1 MSRFPSGPKETGHS
15 RPATVDEPTCTICQ
29 SHSIQEWPAT
39 PVCDN
44 LPTRRSL
51 CPLLAP
57 RLGRLTYF
65 LNSMKRLLS
74 LLLLPAFLASPASAQ
89 LVLPAKDGPGKGKKI
104 VLIGG
109 DEEYRTEES
118 NPMLGKILS
127 QRHGFD
133 CTVLFSMSPDGKYI
147 DPNNQQNITGLEAVK
162 DADLIII
169 STRFRRLD
177 DASYQILADFLNA
190 GKPIIGYRTATH
202 CFTGKGATGDFRWGS
217 FGPNIL
223 GEGWVNHHGRH
234 KVQGYR
240 GITEKTNADHPVL
253 RGVNKPWGTS
263 DVYGIRRV
271 NSDNATI
278 LLRGAVLESLDPKAA
293 QVPGEKNDPMMPLA
307 WLRKYTSP
315 DGKATGQA
323 FCTTAGASVDF
334 EDESLRRL
342 IVNASYHLLGMEVPK
357 KANVDYVDEFKPTF
371 YGFIRDKDYFKNRNL
386 QPSDFVLGKSASTGL
401 PGDKKEEAKKPEPKN
416 DAPHAPQVD
425 PPAAKSARS
434 QKVAP
439 PAEGERIVFIGNGL
453 IERDTWYSR
462 IEPEFHARFPGK
474 KLIIRNMGKQGD
486 TPGFRPHASR
496 ESQWAFPGAEK
507 FHPDKEM
514 HLGIG
519 FFPTPDQWLHHLKAD
534 TIVAFFGYNES
545 FDGQQGLVNYLAE
558 LEAFVKHTLSKA
570 YNGKAAP
577 RLVLVSP
584 IAFENLSD
592 ELDLPDGSRE
602 NKNLQAYT
610 DAMREVAERHKLT
623 FIDLFTPSKERVA
636 AGAGDFTTNGF
647 APREQSYSEIGR
659 WLADGIYGAGTPSSD
674 VDMETLHAA
683 VLEKDWLWNND
694 YNIVNG
700 VHTHGRRY
708 NPFGPQNYPDEVKK
722 TREMAAL
729 RDQLIHGIA
738 QGKTRN
744 LEVDDSATHKLP
756 PVPTNYV
763 LNDAKGKLGKL
774 DYQDGEKAIKDLT
787 LADGYKVELFASEKE
802 FPDMANP
809 VQMSFDNQGRLW
821 VAAMPSYPHWKPGD
835 SKPDDKLLIL
845 EDTDGDGRADKQTV
859 FADGLHLPI
868 GFELAPEGVY
878 LSQEPNLCL
887 LVDDNNDDHADRME
901 IILGGFDSHDTHHAI
916 SAYCADA
923 SGAFYMGEGRFLHT
937 QVETPYGPRRVN
949 DGGVWRFDPKNWRL
963 ERYSQAD
970 YSNPW
975 AVAFD
980 EWQQCVIGDGSPGQ
994 SWWGLPVSAKMP
1006 YGIELPKVDQ
1016 FVPKRSRPTSGSEFV
1031 SSRHFPDEHQ
1041 GAYMICNSI
1050 GFLGIS
1056 MGMPTED
1063 GAGYK
1068 GELIADLVSSSDGNF
1083 RPVDLEFAPD
1093 GSLYFVDWH
1102 NALIGHMQHNA
1113 RDPNRDHDRGRI
1125 YRITYPGRPLV
1136 EPAEVAGASI
1146 ATLLDNLKLP
1156 EYRSRYR
1163 SRRELRAHPADEV
1176 IPAVKAWAARL
1187 DKKDP
1192 LYERH
1197 LCEALWVTW
1206 AQNQPDIDLL
1216 KQCLHGNRHET
1227 RAAAVNVIR
1236 HDPDKIEN
1244 HRRYLMQAARDAHGR
1259 VRLEAIV
1266 AASWLDNGT
1275 GAQVAL
1281 EALKL
1286 PLDRWMGP
1294 VTDFVLQHTLADD
1307 IEKLKK
1313 TGKLDLTNN
1322 KTAED
1327 YLAGKIKLAEEIVS
1341 DEDKSF
1347 GPTRKLSEAETKI
1360 YALGKEVYNRD
1371 AHCSTCH
1378 QPNGMGLPNIYPM
1391 LGKSDW
1397 IDNDERLIKIALKG
1411 LWGPIEVNGTK
1422 FDPEKGVPPMMGF
1435 GPLLNDEELAAVLS
1449 YVRQSFGNDGSFI
1462 SPDQVKEVREATK
1475 DRANF
1480 YMVDEILKEHP
1491 LKE

>member
-1 MSRFPSGPKETGHS
+1 MKHLPS
-15 RPATVDEPTCTICQ
+15 V
-29 SHSIQEWPAT
+29 
-39 PVCDN
+39 
-44 LPTRRSL
+44 
-51 CPLLAP
+51 
-57 RLGRLTYF
+57 
-65 LNSMKRLLS
+65 
-74 LLLLPAFLASPASAQ
+74 LLLFVFLCSSASAQ
-89 LVLPAKDGPGKGKKI
+89 LVLPGKDGPGKGKKI
-104 VLIGG
+104 VLIAG

-118 NPMLGKILS
+118 CPMLGKILS

-133 CTVLFSMSPDGKYI
+133 CTVLFSMSKDDKYI
-147 DPNNQQNITGLEAVK
+147 DPNNQNYIPGLKAVN

-169 STRFRRLD
+169 GTRYRQLD
-177 DASYQILADFLNA
+177 DDSYRILLNYLNA
-190 GKPIIGYRTATH
+190 GKPVIGYRTATH
-202 CFTGKGATGDFRWGS
+202 AFTGKGETDGFKWNS

-223 GEGWVNHHGRH
+223 GEGWVSHHGKH
-234 KVQGYR
+234 KSQGTR
-240 GITEKTNADHPVL
+240 GLTEKANKGHAVL
-253 RGVNKPWGTS
+253 RGVNQPWGTS
-263 DVYGIRRV
+263 DVYGIKRV
-271 NSDNATI
+271 TPENATI
-278 LLRGAVLESLDPKAA
+278 LLRGAVLESLDPRAA
-293 QVPGEKNDPMMPLA
+293 RVPGKANEPMMPLA
-307 WLRKYTSP
+307 WLREYTSP
-315 DGKATGQA
+315 DGKAKGQA
-323 FCTTAGASVDF
+323 FCTTMGASVDF
-334 EDESLRRL
+334 ADENLRRL
-342 IVNASYHLLGMEVPK
+342 IVNASYHLLGLEVPK
-357 KANVDYVDEFKPTF
+357 QADVDYVDGFEPTGF
-371 YGFIRDKDYFKNRNL
+371 GFIKEKNYFKKRNL
-386 QPSDFVLGKSASTGL
+386 QPADFALGKTASTGL
-401 PGDKKEEAKKPEPKN
+401 PGGGQAAAEKEVKG

-425 PPAAKSARS
+425 PPAATSARA
-434 QKVAP
+434 QEVAP
-439 PAEGERIVFIGNGL
+439 PADGERVVFIGNGL

-462 IEPEFHARFPGK
+462 IEPEFHARFPDK
-474 KLIIRNMGKQGD
+474 NLIIRNMGKQGD

-507 FHPDKEM
+507 FHPDKQM

-545 FDGQQGLVNYLAE
+545 FDGQKGLQNYRDE
-558 LEAFVKHTLSKA
+558 LDAFVKHTLSKA
-570 YNGKAAP
+570 YNGNAAP
-577 RLVLVSP
+577 RLILVSP
-584 IAFENLSD
+584 IAFEDRSAD
-592 ELDLPDGSRE
+592 QDLPDGGNE
-602 NKNLQAYT
+602 NKNLQAYA
-610 DAMREVAERHKLT
+610 DAMHKIAEKHQLT
-623 FIDLFTPSKERVA
+623 FIDLFTPSKQGA
-636 AGAGDFTTNGF
+636 AAGDFTTNGF

-659 WLADGIYGAGTPSSD
+659 WLADGIYGSGSPSSD
-674 VDMETLHAA
+674 IDMDTLHSA

-694 YNIVNG
+694 YNLVNG

-722 TREMAAL
+722 TREMTAL
-729 RDQLIHGIA
+729 RDQLIHEVA
-738 QGKTRN
+738 QGKANST
-744 LEVDDSATHKLP
+744 EVDDSGTHKLP
-756 PVPTNYV
+756 PVPTNFV

-774 DYQDGEKAIKDLT
+774 DYQDGESAIKDLKM
-787 LADGYKVELFASEKE
+787 ADGYQVELFASEKE

-809 VQMSFDNQGRLW
+809 VQMSFDNKGRLW

-835 SKPDDKLLIL
+835 SRPDDKLLIL
-845 EDTDGDGRADKQTV
+845 EDTDGDGRADKQTI

-868 GFELAPEGVY
+868 GFEIAPEGVY

-887 LVDDNNDDHADRME
+887 LVDDDKDDHADRME

-916 SAYCADA
+916 SAYTADA
-923 SGAFYMGEGRFLHT
+923 SGAFYMGEGRFLHS

-949 DGGVWRFDPKNWRL
+949 DGGVWRFDPKSWRL

-975 AVAFD
+975 AVTFD
-980 EWQQCVIGDGSPGQ
+980 DWQQCVIGDGSPGE

-1006 YGIELPKVDQ
+1006 YGIELPKVGQ

-1056 MGMPTED
+1056 MGMPSDD
-1063 GAGYK
+1063 GAGFK
-1068 GELIADLVSSSDGNF
+1068 GELIADLVESSDGNF

-1136 EPAEVAGASI
+1136 EPAKVAGAGI
-1146 ATLLDNLKLP
+1146 TELLENLKLP

-1163 SRRELRAHPADEV
+1163 TRRELRGRPADEV
-1176 IPAVKAWAARL
+1176 IPAVKAWAAEL

-1206 AQNQPDIDLL
+1206 AQNRPDIDLL
-1216 KQCLHGNRHET
+1216 KLCLHGAKHET

-1236 HDPDKIEN
+1236 HSPDKIEN

-1266 AASWLDNGT
+1266 AASWLDNGS

-1294 VTDFVLQHTLADD
+1294 VTDFVLKYTLADD
-1307 IEKLKK
+1307 IEALSKA
-1313 TGKLDLTNN
+1313 GKLDLTHN

-1327 YLAGKIKLAEEIVS
+1327 YLAGKIKLAEEIVAE
-1341 DEDKSF
+1341 EDKSF
-1347 GPTRKLSEAETKI
+1347 GPSRKLSDAEMKI
-1360 YALGKEVYNRD
+1360 YNLGKEVYTRD
-1371 AHCSTCH
+1371 AHCATCH
-1378 QPNGMGLPNIYPM
+1378 QPNGMGLPNIYPF

-1411 LWGPIEVNGTK
+1411 LWGPIEVAGTK
-1422 FDPEKGVPPMMGF
+1422 FDPENGVPPMMGF
-1435 GPLLNDEELAAVLS
+1435 GPLLKDEELAAVLS
-1449 YVRQSFGNDGSFI
+1449 YVRQSFGNDGEFI
-1462 SPDQVKEVREATK
+1462 TPDQVKEVREATK

-1491 LKE
+1491 LNK